1 MMPHLVR
8 TSLFITLL
16 LFVTA
21 SLLAQPRYGNEW
33 INPQQ
38 TYLRIPVVQTG
49 WYRLSPADIE
59 RAGISLA
66 SVPARSLQLFR
77 RGEEVAIQVTGE
89 ADGRLDEND
98 FIEFY
103 GEKNDGAL
111 DSLLYVTPAAQPHK
125 HYSLYSDTAAYFLTW
140 RTDGIAGRRIA
151 KATPTAPPAPTLNEY
166 LSKELHVI
174 KENYPAGRLY
184 PEGSS
189 YDDGTALTPY
199 DYGEGWTSAL
209 FKTDTWKTFTLPVTD
224 LNRASSQQVQVEVL
238 ITSHTAHNHLAEVWL
253 GTAQNPVRKLGE
265 AVWKEYGSVIFKTTL
280 PANEVPST
288 GLVLSVVPK
297 EEREEISVGYLSIQ
311 YPRVAQLPA
320 TQQRMDFPAEL
331 TSTTLTAKASGSPL
345 FVDISNPAQPRL
357 LTSSATATEVQVP
370 LAGSST
376 VLAVH
381 QSLTPTGI
389 QRANFKAI
397 DAARTDYLIISHPLL
412 RQPVSGTGIQD
423 AVQAYAD
430 YRASAAGGG
439 YHPLV
444 LNAQQVF
451 DQFNYGEPG
460 PHGIRRLISW
470 LHDKGKLQHV
480 FLIGQAR
487 DPQTARHMANARSVD
502 MVPTAGWPGSDIAL
516 SMGLNGAPADVPL
529 VPVGRLQASTGRTVW
544 DYLQKVKQ
552 HEAQPALAPWRKN
565 VLHLSG
571 GRTVPELSRF
581 RGYVDHFKHT
591 VDSSYLGPIVQ
602 TLSKQTDEPVEKL
615 DLQKYVNE
623 GVALMTMFGHSS
635 LDVTDIEL
643 GDPTNDALGY
653 RNKDRYPAVLMNG
666 CALGNFYFGPTTTS
680 TRWVN
685 APERGAVLFVAHTHN
700 GRSFNLMAY
709 TSTFYEVLAD
719 PVYVSQPFGTIQ
731 QEAIRRMIHDDQS
744 EFARATVQQMTLQGD
759 PAIRLFP
766 ARLPDYA
773 WRNGTLEVSSPNGST
788 PNAISDSLQ
797 VQAVVSNHGRFND
810 TPYTLR
816 IRRIRNN
823 APIGEYTFVRPAVAI
838 YDTLTLYV
846 PRLQNAQGG
855 DEQWELVLD
864 PQNRINEEDKR
875 NNRLTAD
882 IYIAEGRAM
891 PLLPA
896 ANATMGTPTINL
908 VAQVP
913 YQPAGHNV
921 VFEWDTSPAF
931 TSTSLQRDTVR
942 SREVQ
947 ALLPIRIAGEGP
959 RTIYWRVYIAG
970 EQPSLPRSFIFNPQ
984 APVSSALPE
993 GVAYIKSTPATQV
1006 PEGETVQPEI
1016 FFQNVTEMAFRDSL
1030 VVVVRQ
1036 HSPAGSEEQQYPIA
1050 PVPANTTISIKPV
1063 INTLGKAGLN
1073 RVQVRFN
1080 ELRQQEQVYSNN
1092 SADVQFT
1099 VVPDHTPPVLDVL
1112 VDGRRTTS
1120 GEAVSPQPVFTLR
1133 VLDENKTLLRRDTSN
1148 IQLWLQGD
1156 CTTCGY
1162 KRLWLRQAQ
1171 WSETPTQNYTL
1182 QLRPGSPLLPGNYIL
1197 HAEATDLT
1205 GNIAAPYRVAFRVSD
1220 TTRVVSTTVSPVPA
1234 LLWVKFQI
1242 ELEGSQAP
1250 EHWRIHI
1257 TDVGGRQVATLEQEP
1272 HLGLNELLWDVQNLP
1287 PGLYL
1292 YRMEVAG
1299 SGWDEVL
1306 KGKLIKQ

>member
-1 MMPHLVR
+1 MMPHPLR
-8 TSLFITLL
+8 TCLFITILL
-16 LFVTA
+16 LSTA
-21 SLLAQPRYGNEW
+21 GLRAQLRYGNEW
-33 INPQQ
+33 IQPQQ
-38 TYLRIPVVQTG
+38 TYLRIPIVQTG
-49 WYRLSPADIE
+49 WYRLSPAELE
-59 RAGISLA
+59 RAGVPVA
-66 SVPARSLQLFR
+66 SIPARSLQLFR

-89 ADGRLDEND
+89 ADGRLDAND
-98 FIEFY
+98 LIEFY

-111 DSLLYVTPAAQPHK
+111 DSLLYVTPAAQPHT

-140 RTDGIAGRRIA
+140 RTDGMAGRRIA
-151 KATPTAPPAPTLNEY
+151 RAPQTTTPGTTLNEY
-166 LSKELHVI
+166 LAKELHII
-174 KENYPAGRLY
+174 KESYPAGRLY
-184 PEGSS
+184 PEGSG

-199 DYGEGWTSAL
+199 DYGEGWTSTL
-209 FKTDTWKTFTLPVTD
+209 FKTGTWKSFTLPITD
-224 LNRASSQQVQVEVL
+224 INRASSQQVQVEVL
-238 ITSHTAHNHLAEVWL
+238 LTSHSAHNHRAEVWL

-265 AVWKEYGSVIFKTTL
+265 LAWKEYASVVFEATL
-280 PANEVPST
+280 PVSEVPST
-288 GLVLSVVPK
+288 GLVLSVVPR
-297 EEREEISVGYLSIQ
+297 EEREELSVGYLSVL
-311 YPRVAQLPA
+311 YPRVAQLSA
-320 TQQRMDFPAEL
+320 TQQLMYFPAQQANA
-331 TSTTLTAKASGSPL
+331 TLNLNASGSPF
-345 FVDISNPAQPRL
+345 FVDVSDPARPRL
-357 LTSSATATEVQVP
+357 LTSAATATDIQVP

-376 VLAVH
+376 VLSVH
-381 QSLTPTGI
+381 HPFAPVGI
-389 QRANFKAI
+389 QRVNYKAI
-397 DAARTDYLIISHPLL
+397 DPTQTNYLIISHPLL
-412 RQPVSGTGIQD
+412 RQPVQGAPD

-444 LNAQQVF
+444 LNAQEVF

-516 SMGLNGAPADVPL
+516 SMGLGGAPADVPL

-552 HEAQPALAPWRKN
+552 HEAQPALAPWRKK

-571 GRTVPELSRF
+571 GRTVPELSLF
-581 RGYVDHFKHT
+581 RGYVDFFKHT
-591 VDSSYLGPIVQ
+591 VDSSYLGPVVQ

-615 DLQKYVNE
+615 DLQKYINE

-653 RNKDRYPAVLMNG
+653 RNKDRYPAILMNG

-700 GRSFNLMAY
+700 GRPFNLMIY
-709 TSTFYEVLAD
+709 TSTFYEVLTD
-719 PVYVSQPFGTIQ
+719 PAYVSQPFGTIQ
-731 QEAIRRMIHDDQS
+731 QEAIRRLMQNDQS
-744 EFARATVQQMTLQGD
+744 EYARATVQQMTLQGD

-773 WRNGTLEVSSPNGST
+773 WRSGTLEVSSPNGST
-788 PNAISDSLQ
+788 PNAISDSLR
-797 VQAVVSNHGRFND
+797 VQAVVSNYGRYND
-810 TPYTLR
+810 APYTLL

-823 APIGEYTFVRPAVAI
+823 APIGEYHFIRPAVAM

-864 PQNRINEEDKR
+864 PQNQINEEDKS
-875 NNRLTAD
+875 NNHLTAD
-882 IYIAEGRAM
+882 IYIAEGRAT
-891 PLLPA
+891 PLIPA
-896 ANATMGTPTINL
+896 ANATLAAPTIHL

-913 YQPAGHNV
+913 YQPAGHHV
-921 VFEWDTSPAF
+921 VFEWDISPDF
-931 TSTSLQRDTVR
+931 TSTSLQRDTVL

-947 ALLPIRIAGEGP
+947 ATLPITVAGRGAQA
-959 RTIYWRVYIAG
+959 IYWRVYIAG
-970 EQPSLPRSFIFNPQ
+970 EQPSLPRAFTYNPQ
-984 APVSSALPE
+984 AQASPALPE
-993 GVAYIKSTPATQV
+993 GVAFIKNTPPAQA
-1006 PEGETVQPEI
+1006 PEGATVQPEL
-1016 FFQNVTEMAFRDSL
+1016 FFQNVTEVAFRDS
-1030 VVVVRQ
+1030 VIVVVRQ
-1036 HSPAGSEEQQYPIA
+1036 QSPTGTEEQQYRIA
-1050 PVPANTTISIKPV
+1050 PVPARTTVSIKPV
-1063 INTLGKAGLN
+1063 LNTLGKAGIN

-1080 ELRQQEQVYSNN
+1080 VLRQPEHVLTNN
-1092 SADVQFT
+1092 STEIQFT
-1099 VVPDHTPPVLDVL
+1099 VVPDRTPPVLDVL
-1112 VDGRRTTS
+1112 VDGRRPTH
-1120 GEAVSPQPVFTLR
+1120 GEAVSPRPVFT
-1133 VLDENKTLLRRDTSN
+1133 VHIMDENKTLLRRDTTN

-1156 CTTCGY
+1156 CHTCTFQ
-1162 KRLWLRQAQ
+1162 RLWLRQAE
-1171 WSETPTQNYTL
+1171 WSATPTQHFTL
-1182 QLRPGSPLLPGNYIL
+1182 WLRPDTPLPAGNYIL
-1197 HAEATDLT
+1197 HVEALDLT
-1205 GNIAAPYRVAFRVSD
+1205 GNMAAPYRVEFRVSD

-1242 ELEGSQAP
+1242 ELEGPQAP

-1257 TDVGGRQVATLEQEP
+1257 TDAGGRQVATLEQEP
-1272 HLGLNELLWDVQNLP
+1272 HLGLNELLWDVQALP

-1299 SGWDEVL
+1299 AGWDEVR